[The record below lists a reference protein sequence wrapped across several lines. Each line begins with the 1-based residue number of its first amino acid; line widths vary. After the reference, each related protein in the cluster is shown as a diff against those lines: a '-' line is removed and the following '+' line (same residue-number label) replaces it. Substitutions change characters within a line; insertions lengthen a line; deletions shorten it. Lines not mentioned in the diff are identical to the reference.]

1 MTYHARPA
9 VTTLYARTNA
19 DLAIDLIVTQGGA
32 PLDLTGYVPVLGVRD
47 YGRMSVQY
55 EIGSGLDMTPAEGEI
70 RLRVPAAAML
80 GWQPGVYT
88 WDLQMR
94 RDGTTDVWCEGR
106 LSVERGVVQGSA
118 VPSTPAMGD
127 LPASGTTVAAGDIT
141 IEIRQGGRSTVVGVV
156 QGPRGYTGAKGDT
169 GDQGPKGDTGERG
182 PPGLQGIPGIQGIQG
197 QQGVPGT
204 PADMAAVNT
213 ALASEAEAR
222 ANADAAHV
230 SAADPHGQYLT
241 ASRGDARYLA
251 SPVLTGTPTAP
262 TAAPGVTTQQIANMA
277 ALAAAISALKA
288 ELMGGVPSAALDT
301 LVEIGTRLLDDE
313 SVVAALTTTLAG
325 KLSKSANL
333 SDLPDPAAARTA
345 LQLSAVAHSNSYT
358 DLADK
363 PTIPPAYSLPVAT
376 ATVLGGVKQG
386 VGLAIDSAGVASLT
400 NAAALPT
407 NRLLY
412 WDGAKLVATNH
423 YYDPVTGFEGI
434 GTTGPGAPLHI
445 KTGADPGI
453 LIETTSNSPGLRFK
467 DYASTPNQWEIGSG
481 WSAGNTGEFFIWDPV
496 HAAGA
501 PRMVISTAGNVGIRL
516 TDPRWGVESNDSIG
530 TRAVTF
536 ATLPS
541 AARGD
546 NQWHAIVDAPAAY
559 SSALIGQAAAGG
571 GSNLAPVHSRGGT
584 WHFG

>member
-1 MTYHARPA
+1 MSKHEAIVIDTSTNQHRPVDAADQFDTNTEKLIAGAVVAGAISGDAGNQIVVGSDGKLKVPATTFISADAGNDIVLGSDQRPYLAETVTKLEYDGGTVLTYTAEDGG
-9 VTTLYARTNA
+9 VTTH
-19 DLAIDLIVTQGGA
+19 DLASMVTAFGAAAPQMDGAANAGLSVVASREDHVHPTDTTRA
-32 PLDLTGYVPVLGVRD
+32 PLASPAFTG
-47 YGRMSVQY
+47 
-55 EIGSGLDMTPAEGEI
+55 TPTA
-70 RLRVPAAAML
+70 P
-80 GWQPGVYT
+80 T
-88 WDLQMR
+88 
-94 RDGTTDVWCEGR
+94 
-106 LSVERGVVQGSA
+106 
-118 VPSTPAMGD
+118 
-127 LPASGTTVAAGDIT
+127 AAGGT
-141 IEIRQGGRSTVVGVV
+141 NTTQVATTAFV
-156 QGPRGYTGAKGDT
+156 QAGLAGKADT
-169 GDQGPKGDTGERG
+169 AHAHAIADVT
-182 PPGLQGIPGIQGIQG
+182 GLQG
-197 QQGVPGT
+197 
-204 PADMAAVNT
+204 
-213 ALASEAEAR
+213 AL
-222 ANADAAHV
+222 DAKA
-230 SAADPHGQYLT
+230 P
-241 ASRGDARYLA
+241 LA
-251 SPVLTGTPTAP
+251 SPALTGTPTAP